1 MSSALMTKIFCVANK
16 HFMKFSVVRVNRA
29 GDTRSYLDSMICP
42 NGQNYCALQFF
53 NEIMYVGIA
62 GAKTE
67 GLNWIVKLVLL

>member
-1 MSSALMTKIFCVANK
+1 MT
-16 HFMKFSVVRVNRA
+16 

-42 NGQNYCALQFF
+42 NGQNCCALQFF
-53 NEIMYVGIA
+53 NEIMYVRIA